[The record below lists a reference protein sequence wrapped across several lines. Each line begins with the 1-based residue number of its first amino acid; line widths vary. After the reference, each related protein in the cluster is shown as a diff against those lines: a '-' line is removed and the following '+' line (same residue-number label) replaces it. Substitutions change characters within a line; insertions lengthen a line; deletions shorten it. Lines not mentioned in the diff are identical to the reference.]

1 MKKNSIIRMAQI
13 SMLMALVVV
22 LQVVGTF
29 FKVGV
34 FPLSLVLIPI
44 VVGASLFGAKIGAL
58 LGGTFGVV
66 ALVFCITGGDL
77 GGAMMWQAN
86 FWLTAIT
93 CIAKG
98 VAAGWVAGLI
108 SSFFQK
114 RGKPYTGVLLA
125 SMAAPIVNTGIFL
138 LILTTCFNDT
148 LVSWAASGGYGN
160 NAWDLARYI
169 LGGIVLIN
177 FGFEFISTTALSP
190 ATKRII
196 DAVRKAK

>member
-1 MKKNSIIRMAQI
+1 MKNNILRTTQI
-13 SMLMALVVV
+13 SMLVALVAV
-22 LQVVGTF
+22 LQIVGTF
-29 FKVGV
+29 FKIGV

-44 VVGASLFGAKIGAL
+44 VVGASLYGSKIGAL
-58 LGGTFGVV
+58 LGFTFGVV
-66 ALVFCITGGDL
+66 ALVFCISGADA

-93 CIAKG
+93 CLAKG
-98 VAAGWVAGLI
+98 TAAGWCAGI
-108 SSFFQK
+108 IAQFFQK
-114 RGKPYTGVLLA
+114 KGKPYIGVLLA

-148 LVSWAASGGYGN
+148 LVSWAAGGGYGSS
-160 NAWDLARYI
+160 AWDLAKYI

-196 DAVRKAK
+196 DAVKKSR